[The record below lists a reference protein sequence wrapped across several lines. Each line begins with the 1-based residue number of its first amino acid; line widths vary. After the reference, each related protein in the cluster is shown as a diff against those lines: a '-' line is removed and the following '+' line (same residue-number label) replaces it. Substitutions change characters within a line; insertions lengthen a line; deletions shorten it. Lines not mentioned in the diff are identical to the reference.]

1 MCEIIPWGPF
11 SLVESSRIGGNRE
24 LELLQV
30 DQQPHHAGL
39 IGLIMIVLQAVIG
52 LQHMASEHSI
62 FTRQC
67 DYSPRIRYFLR
78 VQE

>member
-11 SLVESSRIGGNRE
+11 SLVQFSQIGGNRE
-24 LELLQV
+24 LELLHV

-62 FTRQC
+62 FTKQC
-67 DYSPRIRYFLR
+67 DCSPCIRYSLR
-78 VQE
+78 VQK